1 MGHGAVLVGVGV
13 GVGLLCSLAS
23 DIMNDQ
29 HKFRELSRV
38 AAAAT

>member
-1 MGHGAVLVGVGV
+1 MGAGAVLAGV